1 MMALPLQDLDF
12 EDLITEYQP
21 RLFAFIYSLTKD
33 RNQAQD
39 ILQNTNLV
47 LWSKRET
54 FEMGTNFKAWSF
66 QIAYLEVKQARR
78 KLYSSKESYLIDDE
92 LLESLKAES
101 YDCDDSFEVRRE
113 KLKDCLMKLDLD
125 QKELIIDRYY
135 GNESV
140 QLMANERGVSPN
152 TMAKQLY
159 RIRKALMNCVD
170 KQLKA
175 IETQTFTTSQV

>member
-33 RNQAQD
+33 RTQAQD

-54 FEMGTNFKAWSF
+54 FELGSNFKAWSF
-66 QIAYLEVKQARR
+66 QIAFLEVKQNRR
-78 KLYSSKESYLIDDE
+78 KLYSSKENYALDDD
-92 LLESLKAES
+92 LLESLHTES
-101 YDCDDSFEVRRE
+101 YDRDESFELRRQ
-113 KLKDCLMKLDLD
+113 KLKDCLMKLEQD

-140 QLMANERGVSPN
+140 QLMANERGVTPN

-159 RIRKALMNCVD
+159 RIRKVLMNCVD
-170 KQLKA
+170 KHLKA
-175 IETQTFTTSQV
+175 METQTFTTSQA

>member
-1 MMALPLQDLDF
+1 MTALLLQDQGI

-21 RLFAFIYSLTKD
+21 RLFAFIFSLTKD
-33 RNQAQD
+33 RTQAQD

-47 LWSKRET
+47 LWSKRDN
-54 FEMGTNFKAWSF
+54 FELGSNFKAWSF
-66 QIAYLEVKQARR
+66 QIAFLEVKQARS
-78 KLYSSKESYLIDDE
+78 KLYSSKESYALNEE
-92 LLESLKAES
+92 LLESLQAES
-101 YDCDDSFEVRRE
+101 YDCDESFELRRE
-113 KLKDCLMKLDLD
+113 KLKDCLIKLEQE

-175 IETQTFTTSQV
+175 TEAQTFTTSQV